1 MIQLTYCARTHT
13 HTHTHTQT
21 HTHTERWFT
30 QVSLT
35 LDADQHE
42 LVEGQGA
49 VVGDHLGGLDAAQAD
64 LAEVL
69 LAGQAGQR
77 RVGQVGVLGH
87 WEREGPRQG
96 EGGKDR

>member
-1 MIQLTYCARTHT
+1 MAVHKTLIIFCGLCIIEQCV
-13 HTHTHTQT
+13 
-21 HTHTERWFT
+21 T

-49 VVGDHLGGLDAAQAD
+49 VVGDHLSGLDAAQAD

-69 LAGQAGQR
+69 LAGQAGQCC
-77 RVGQVGVLGH
+77 VGQVGVLGH
-87 WEREGPRQG
+87 
-96 EGGKDR
+96 